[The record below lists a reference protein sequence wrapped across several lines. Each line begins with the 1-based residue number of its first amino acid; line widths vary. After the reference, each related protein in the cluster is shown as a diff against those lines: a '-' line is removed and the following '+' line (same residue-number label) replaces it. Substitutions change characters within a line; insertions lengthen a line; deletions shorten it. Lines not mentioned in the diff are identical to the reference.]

1 MEALMK
7 KNPNLLW
14 IVAILLGW
22 LFDFLFWQQSFG
34 INFAIFTVCCLL
46 GGFLLLWFNGQRPA
60 RGTLWL
66 IPLILF
72 FAAITFLRAE
82 PLTVFLGALMILFLM
97 VVLANTFL
105 GGRWFVYSLADYVAG
120 FFKLMG
126 SMLAQPVMFNSEV
139 SCERKESGRQAVKIN
154 IWPTLRGILIAIPI
168 LAIFAALLASADSIF
183 GNQLSALLKLF
194 FGLNK
199 FPEYIFRLFYILL
212 IAYGLAGAFLHAA
225 LHSRDE
231 KLIGEEKPL
240 VSQFLGFTETAIVLG
255 SVIVLF
261 AAFVVIQVRY
271 LFGGLVNINIAGFT
285 YSEYARRGFGELIAV
300 AFLSLLMIMG
310 FGAITHRESQAHKR
324 AYSGLSIAIVLLVMV
339 MLISAYQRLNLYE
352 VAYGFSRLR
361 TYTYVALVW
370 IGVLLL
376 AAVLLE
382 FLRREHFIALAVAL
396 TSLGL
401 AVSLSLLNVDGFI
414 VRHNV
419 ERAMQ
424 GQSLDVQYLVSFSS
438 DAIPVLVDEF
448 HSASLTPSIHEKI
461 GAILVCHDSRNPTN
475 QGMGDWRSFTL
486 SGWMADNAIKR
497 VQAELNGYHVNNNND
512 SETLQVQTPSTTV
525 YRCN

>member
-1 MEALMK
+1 MEAFMK

-14 IVAILLGW
+14 IMAILLGW

-34 INFAIFTVCCLL
+34 VNFAIFTVCCLL
-46 GGFLLLWFNGQRPA
+46 GGFLLLRVNDQRPA

-72 FAAITFLRAE
+72 FAAITFIRAE
-82 PLTVFLGALMILFLM
+82 PLTVFLGVLIPFLLM

-105 GGRWFVYSLADYVAG
+105 GGRWFAYSLADYVSG

-126 SMLAQPVMFNSEV
+126 SMLAQPAMFNSEV
-139 SCERKESGRQAVKIN
+139 SRERKESSQQAVKIN
-154 IWPTLRGILIAIPI
+154 IWPALRGILIAIPI

-183 GNQLSALLKLF
+183 SNQLGALLKPF
-194 FGLNK
+194 FGWDK

-240 VSQFLGFTETAIVLG
+240 VPQFLGFTETAIVLG

-271 LFGGLVNINIAGFT
+271 LFGGLANINITGFT
-285 YSEYARRGFGELIAV
+285 YSEYARRGFGELMAV

-310 FGAITHRESQAHKR
+310 FGAITRRESQAHKW

-339 MLISAYQRLNLYE
+339 ILISAYQRLNLYE

-376 AAVLLE
+376 AVGILE
-382 FLRREHFIALAVAL
+382 FLRRERFIALAVLL
-396 TSLGL
+396 TSLGF

-419 ERAMQ
+419 DRVMQ

-448 HSASLTPSIHEKI
+448 HSASLTTSTHEAI
-461 GAILVCHDSRNPTN
+461 GAILVCHKALNNAD
-475 QGMGDWRSFTL
+475 QGTGDWRSFTFTR
-486 SGWMADNAIKR
+486 WAAEAAIQK
-497 VQAELNGYHVNNNND
+497 VQTELNTYHMNY
-512 SETLQVQTPSTTV
+512 ETFQVRTPANTV
-525 YRCN
+525 YPCH